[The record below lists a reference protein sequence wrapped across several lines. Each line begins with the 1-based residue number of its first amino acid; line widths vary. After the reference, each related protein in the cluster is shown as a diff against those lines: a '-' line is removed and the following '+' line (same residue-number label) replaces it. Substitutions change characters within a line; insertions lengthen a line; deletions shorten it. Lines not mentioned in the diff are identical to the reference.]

1 MQGHRRQFSVVSMC
15 RVLRVNR
22 AGFYAWL
29 SKPVSDRAQE
39 DQKLLPRIRGFWQ
52 ASGGIYGSR
61 KIHRDL
67 KEQGIAVGEKRVAR
81 IMREHRIRS
90 LRGYRK
96 PRYRSGKPAVTA
108 PNRLQQQFT
117 TPAPD
122 RVWVSDI
129 TYLRT
134 HEGWLYLAAVMDLY
148 SRRIVGWSMQPTLA
162 KELVLDAVLMA
173 VWRRRPKREVI
184 LHSDQGVQYG
194 SDDFVRFCRDH
205 RIKPSMSRRGNCYDN
220 AVAESFFSNLKKERV
235 RKKIYPSRDEARAD
249 VFDYIEI
256 FYNQHRR
263 HGHLNLV
270 SPAAFEAAY
279 NVRS

>member
-1 MQGHRRQFSVVSMC
+1 MC

-22 AGFYAWL
+22 AGFYSWL
-29 SKPVSDRAQE
+29 NKPVSDRAQE
-39 DQKLLPRIRGFWQ
+39 DQKLLPKIRGFWQ
-52 ASGGIYGSR
+52 ASGGVYGSR

-67 KEQGIAVGEKRVAR
+67 KELGIAVGEKRVAR

-148 SRRIVGWSMQPTLA
+148 SRRIIGWSMQPTLA

-194 SDDFVRFCRDH
+194 SDDFVRFCREH
-205 RIKPSMSRRGNCYDN
+205 RIKPSMSRRGNCHDN

-249 VFDYIEI
+249 VFDYIEV
-256 FYNQHRR
+256 FYNQNRR

>member
-1 MQGHRRQFSVVSMC
+1 MC

-29 SKPVSDRAQE
+29 GKPLSDRAIE
-39 DQKLLPRIRGFWQ
+39 DRKLLTKIRQFWQ
-52 ASGGIYGSR
+52 ESGGVYGSR

-67 KEQGIAVGEKRVAR
+67 KEIGIAIGEKRVAR

-90 LRGYRK
+90 LRGYKKRHYK
-96 PRYRSGKPAVTA
+96 SGKPSVVA

-117 TPAPD
+117 TAAPD
-122 RVWVSDI
+122 QVWVTDI
-129 TYLRT
+129 TYIRT

-148 SRRIVGWSMQPTLA
+148 SRRVVGWSMQPTLA
-162 KELVLDAVLMA
+162 RELVLDSLLMA
-173 VWRRRPKREVI
+173 VWRRRPKSEVI
-184 LHSDQGVQYG
+184 LHSDQGVQFG

-205 RIKPSMSRRGNCYDN
+205 QLKPSMSRRGNCYDN
-220 AVAESFFSNLKKERV
+220 AVAESFFSNLKKERI
-235 RKKIYPSRDEARAD
+235 KKRIYSTRNDARSD

-256 FYNQHRR
+256 FYNQKRR

-270 SPAAFEAAY
+270 SPAAYEAAY
-279 NVRS
+279 TGRS